1 VSRDW
6 TEQSAATCGVGRE
19 GIQRAVIAWA
29 VPLTAVAL
37 LVLGL
42 RDSLLKVFN
51 ILVVAF
57 GTTALVRSVAHIRR
71 FGSRGLGGHVAIGAI
86 LNVAIVVLVIIY
98 IFTAFDPLAL
108 RRP

>member
-57 GTTALVRSVAHIRR
+57 GTTALVRSGRTSAASVAAAWADTSQSAR
-71 FGSRGLGGHVAIGAI
+71 SS
-86 LNVAIVVLVIIY
+86 
-98 IFTAFDPLAL
+98 TSPLL
-108 RRP
+108 YL